1 MSRTSIVRFV
11 VVTLTLTLVVL
22 LCGCG
27 IGKRL
32 FGKKK
37 PDTSPDVMTKEGIE
51 QLKKRDYIEAAEIFT
66 KVKDRYPYSEEAT
79 VAQLKLAD
87 TLYYNR
93 KFDEAQAAYKEFEK
107 LHPTNKAIPYVIYQQ
122 ALCFYRERP
131 TIDRDQ
137 TPTEK
142 AMEEFRRLQKK
153 FPQSEY
159 AAKAEK
165 YKQRCLNDLAEHEFY
180 VGEFYFKTKHY
191 PSALDRFQA
200 ISQEYPNF
208 KPEEVKRYIKDCQT
222 NIDNPQKTEGFFSKL
237 FDAKW

>member
-1 MSRTSIVRFV
+1 MRRAS
-11 VVTLTLTLVVL
+11 LTKTLVFL
-22 LCGCG
+22 ILIAFICSCG
-27 IGKRL
+27 IGRRI
-32 FGKKK
+32 FGKKT
-37 PDTSPDVMTKEGIE
+37 PDTAPDVMTKEGIE
-51 QLKKRDYIEAAEIFT
+51 QLKKRDYIEAAETFT
-66 KVKDRYPYSEEAT
+66 KIKDRYPYSEEAT

-122 ALCFYRERP
+122 ALCFYRQRP

-159 AAKAEK
+159 ASKSEK
-165 YKQRCLNDLAEHEFY
+165 YKQRCIDDLAAHEFY
-180 VGEFYFKTKHY
+180 VGEFYFRTKHF
-191 PSALDRFQA
+191 PSAMDRFQA

-208 KPEEVKRYIKDCQT
+208 KPEEVKQYIKDCQT
-222 NIDNPQKTEGFFSKL
+222 NIDHPEQVEGFFSKL

>member
-1 MSRTSIVRFV
+1 MWRASLVRFLV
-11 VVTLTLTLVVL
+11 ALTLVAF

-32 FGKKK
+32 FGKKT
-37 PDTSPDVMTKEGIE
+37 PDTAPDVMTKKGIE
-51 QLKKRDYIEAAEIFT
+51 QLKKKDYIEATDIFT
-66 KVKDRYPYSEEAT
+66 KVKDRYPYSEEAM

-87 TLYYNR
+87 TLYYSR

-107 LHPTNKAIPYVIYQQ
+107 LHPTNKAIPYVMYQQ
-122 ALCFYRERP
+122 ALCFYRQRP

-137 TPTEK
+137 TPTQK

-153 FPQSEY
+153 FPQSQY

-165 YKQRCLNDLAEHEFY
+165 YKQRCINDLAEHEFY

-200 ISQEYPNF
+200 ISQEHPDF

-222 NIDNPQKTEGFFSKL
+222 NIENPEKVEGFFSKL
-237 FDAKW
+237 FDARW

>member
-1 MSRTSIVRFV
+1 MWRASLVRFLV
-11 VVTLTLTLVVL
+11 ALTLLAFI
-22 LCGCG
+22 CGCG

-32 FGKKK
+32 FGKKT
-37 PDTSPDVMTKEGIE
+37 PDNAPDVMTKQGIE
-51 QLKKRDYIEAAEIFT
+51 QLKKRDYVDAAETFT
-66 KVKDRYPYSEEAT
+66 KVKDRYPYSEEAM

-107 LHPTNKAIPYVIYQQ
+107 LHPTNKAIPYVMYQQ
-122 ALCFYRERP
+122 ALCYYRQRP

-153 FPQSEY
+153 FPRSTY

-180 VGEFYFKTKHY
+180 VGEFYFRTKHF

-200 ISQEYPNF
+200 LSQEYPDF

-222 NIDNPQKTEGFFSKL
+222 NIEHPEKVEGFFSKL

>member
-1 MSRTSIVRFV
+1 MSRPSLIRFFVPLAIVIIF
-11 VVTLTLTLVVL
+11 
-22 LCGCG
+22 CGCG
-27 IGKRL
+27 VGKRI
-32 FGKKK
+32 FGKKV
-37 PDTSPDVMTKEGIE
+37 PDAAPDVMTKEGIE
-51 QLKKRDYIEAAEIFT
+51 QLKKKDYIEAAETFT
-66 KVKDRYPYSEEAT
+66 RIKDRYPYSEEAM

-93 KFDEAQAAYKEFEK
+93 KYDEAQAAYKEFEK
-107 LHPTNKAIPYVIYQQ
+107 LHPTNKAIPYAIYRE
-122 ALCFYRERP
+122 ALCYYRQRP

-159 AAKAEK
+159 AARAEK
-165 YKQRCLNDLAEHEFY
+165 FKQRCLNDLAEHEFY
-180 VGEFYFKTKHY
+180 VGVFYFKTKHF

-200 ISQEYPNF
+200 LSQEYPNF
-208 KPEEVKRYIKDCQT
+208 KSGEVKQYIKDCQS
-222 NIDNPQKTEGFFSKL
+222 NIEHPEKVEGFFSKL

>member
-1 MSRTSIVRFV
+1 MWRASLVRFLV
-11 VVTLTLTLVVL
+11 ALTLVAF

-32 FGKKK
+32 FGKKT
-37 PDTSPDVMTKEGIE
+37 PDTAPDVMTKKGIE
-51 QLKKRDYIEAAEIFT
+51 QLKKKDYIEAADIFT
-66 KVKDRYPYSEEAT
+66 KVKDRYPYSEEAM

-87 TLYYNR
+87 TLYYSR

-107 LHPTNKAIPYVIYQQ
+107 LHPTNKAIPYVMYQQ
-122 ALCFYRERP
+122 ALCFYRQRP

-137 TPTEK
+137 TPTQK

-153 FPQSEY
+153 FPQSQY

-165 YKQRCLNDLAEHEFY
+165 YKQRCINDLAEHEFY

-200 ISQEYPNF
+200 ISQEHPDF

-222 NIDNPQKTEGFFSKL
+222 NIENPEKVEGFFSKL
-237 FDAKW
+237 FDARW